1 MNVTEIAEAIER
13 RATAGAEAQEDY
25 ASMDAASE
33 TMARNLRLAS
43 ADRPAAE
50 TFGARK

>member
-1 MNVTEIAEAIER
+1 MNVREISEAIER

-25 ASMDAASE
+25 ASMDSVSE
-33 TMARNLRLAS
+33 TMARDLRLAS
-43 ADRPAAE
+43 ADRPDAE